1 MNIFIIIINQLLNPI
16 HQIKNIKFIIQYY
29 FSKTIFHLFIMIFLF
44 HMIIVTIIFLHN
56 IAEFSILYQVNQNF
70 FNISNHTTLINKF
83 NYKNSKN
90 YYDYFKTFNR
100 NSIETILAPLNH
112 CDIKMNNNNNNDNLT
127 HIIIFIKSTINKFEL
142 RQALRNTWANK
153 KCYIHYGIYAYIYFT
168 LGREN
173 LTHWFNS
180 TIQSKLLIE
189 HKQFNDIIQFNF
201 IESYYNL
208 TRKLIGTI
216 EYATLHCLNT
226 KFIIIIDE
234 DFIVNPIHLIKLLLN
249 INHKDYSTYISGHV
263 IKNSSPFREINSKW
277 YMPKFIYPFDNYPNY
292 PLGGTIIISRSL
304 INQLNQLL
312 YSIELFPFDDVLIG
326 IVLDKLNISII
337 HIENILFSKNII
349 DFRRKF
355 VTAHFK
361 GTSYLLINLWKSLR
375 LDKLC

>member
-1 MNIFIIIINQLLNPI
+1 
-16 HQIKNIKFIIQYY
+16 
-29 FSKTIFHLFIMIFLF
+29 
-44 HMIIVTIIFLHN
+44 MIIVTIIFLHN
-56 IAEFSILYQVNQNF
+56 IEEFPILYQVNEKF
-70 FNISNHTTLINKF
+70 LNISNHTTLIDKF
-83 NYKNSKN
+83 NHKN

-112 CDIKMNNNNNNDNLT
+112 C
-127 HIIIFIKSTINKFEL
+127 
-142 RQALRNTWANK
+142 
-153 KCYIHYGIYAYIYFT
+153 
-168 LGREN
+168 REN

-189 HKQFNDIIQFNF
+189 HKQYNDIIQFNF
-201 IESYYNL
+201 IENYYNL

-249 INHKDYSTYISGHV
+249 INHIDYSTYISGYV
-263 IKNSSPFREINSKW
+263 IKNGIPFREINSKW
-277 YMPKFIYPFDNYPNY
+277 YISKFIYPFDYYPNY

-349 DFRRKF
+349 DFRQKF
-355 VTAHFK
+355 ITAHFK
-361 GTSYLLINLWKSLR
+361 GTSHLLINLWKSLR
-375 LDKLC
+375 LDKLCYN